1 MNRAA
6 RFVLCSTLLLSA
18 AAAQKQPAR
27 GKASAVDANKLIA
40 LKVTG
45 TARYTDK
52 EILAASGLQIGQN
65 ATDGDFKEAA
75 RRLGDSGLFSDVVYS
90 YSSSGAGVRV
100 EMQLADTDQS
110 KLVPALF
117 ENFVWF
123 TDDELRTALR
133 SRVPLFKQLIPVA
146 GNLPDRVSEALQDM
160 LTEKQFPGRVNYLRE
175 SQDESGGPLSA
186 IAYRVEEVSIRIR
199 NVEFPGASPE
209 QTALLTTAARRLTG
223 AEYGRSALAAVA
235 KFDLLPVYL
244 QRGYLKAAFGP
255 ADGRVVPQPSP
266 PGDAQVPADLQVD
279 AIVPVTPGKMYS
291 TSSVDWKGNSAITIA
306 ELAPLLHL
314 PVGQPADAVRLLRD
328 IEKLGKLYR
337 SRGYM
342 TIQIKPDAQLD
353 DEKSTVHYDLN
364 IVEGDLYKMGE
375 LEILGLDTQATARMQ
390 AAWTL
395 REGQPYNAD
404 YPNKFVDDT
413 GQLLPR
419 GVRWAVSMHETLEA
433 QDKTVAVEIRFKQQ

>member
-1 MNRAA
+1 MTRVAA
-6 RFVLCSTLLLSA
+6 FILFSLLVSA
-18 AAAQKQPAR
+18 AVAQKQPAH
-27 GKASAVDANKLIA
+27 GKVSAVDANKLVM

-45 TARYTDK
+45 TARYTNK

-65 ATDGDFKEAA
+65 AADSDFKEAA
-75 RRLGDSGLFSDVVYS
+75 QRLGDSGLFGDVVYS
-90 YSSSGAGVRV
+90 YSSSGAGVRL
-100 EMQLADTDQS
+100 EMQLADTDRS
-110 KLVPALF
+110 KLVPAHF

-123 TDDELRTALR
+123 TDDELRTALQ
-133 SRVPLFKQLIPVA
+133 SRVPLFKQLLPIA
-146 GNLPDRVSEALQDM
+146 GDLPDRVSEALQAM

-199 NVEFPGASPE
+199 SVEFPGASPE

-223 AEYGRSALAAVA
+223 AEYGRATLAASA

-255 ADGRVVPQPSP
+255 SDARAVPQPSAA
-266 PGDAQVPADLQVD
+266 GDAQGPAELQVD
-279 AIVPVTPGKMYS
+279 AIVPVMPGKMYS
-291 TSSVDWKGNSAITIA
+291 TSSVDWKGNSAIKID

-314 PVGQPADAVRLLRD
+314 PTGQPADAVRLLRD
-328 IEKLGKLYR
+328 IESVGKLYR

-342 TIQIKPDAQLD
+342 TVQIKPDAQLD
-353 DEKSTVHYDLN
+353 DEKNTVHYDVN

-404 YPNKFVDDT
+404 YPEKFRNDT

-419 GVRWAVSMHETLEA
+419 GVRWAISIHETLEA
-433 QDKTVAVEIRFKQQ
+433 KDKTVDVEIRFKQQ

>member
-1 MNRAA
+1 MTRVAA
-6 RFVLCSTLLLSA
+6 FILFLLVSA
-18 AAAQKQPAR
+18 ATAQKQPAH
-27 GKASAVDANKLIA
+27 GKVSAVDANKLVA

-45 TARYTDK
+45 TARYTNK

-65 ATDGDFKEAA
+65 AADGDFREAA
-75 RRLGDSGLFSDVVYS
+75 QRLGDSGLFNDVVYS
-90 YSSSGAGVRV
+90 YSSSGAGVRL

-110 KLVPALF
+110 KLVPAHF

-123 TDDELRTALR
+123 TDDELRTALQN
-133 SRVPLFKQLIPVA
+133 RVPLYKQLLPIA
-146 GNLPDRVSEALQDM
+146 GALPDRVSEALQAM

-199 NVEFPGASPE
+199 SVEFPGASPE
-209 QTALLTTAARRLTG
+209 QAALLAAAARRLTG
-223 AEYGRSALAAVA
+223 AEYGRATLAAAA

-244 QRGYLKAAFGP
+244 ERGYLKAAFGP
-255 ADGRVVPQPSP
+255 SDARAVPQPSAA
-266 PGDAQVPADLQVD
+266 GDAQGPAELQVD
-279 AIVPVTPGKMYS
+279 AIVPVMPGKMYS
-291 TSSVDWKGNSAITIA
+291 TSSVLWKGNSAIKID

-314 PVGQPADAVRLLRD
+314 PTGQPADAVRLLRD
-328 IEKLGKLYR
+328 IESVGKLYR

-342 TIQIKPDAQLD
+342 TVQIKPDAQLD
-353 DEKSTVHYDLN
+353 DEKNTVHYDVN

-404 YPNKFVDDT
+404 YPEKFRDDT

-419 GVRWAVSMHETLEA
+419 GVRWAISIHETLEA
-433 QDKTVAVEIRFKQQ
+433 KDKTVDVEIRFKQQ